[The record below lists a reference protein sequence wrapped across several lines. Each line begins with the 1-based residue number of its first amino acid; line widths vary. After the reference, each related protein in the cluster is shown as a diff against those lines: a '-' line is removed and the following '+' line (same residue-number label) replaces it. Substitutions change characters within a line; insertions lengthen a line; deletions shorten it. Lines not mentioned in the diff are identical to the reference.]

1 MTREWPAEIAIS
13 PVSAPLQ
20 AEVRVPGSKS
30 LTNRAL
36 LVAALAAGRT
46 RLTHALASDDSRY
59 FIGALQQLGFTVD
72 VNLDETTVEVEGR
85 GGHIPAER
93 AALFIGNAGTAARFL
108 TALLTLGHGTYLLDG
123 EPRMRQRPIGDLA
136 LALGQ
141 LGARVEAAE
150 GQHPDD
156 SRRLAPP
163 LRVDATGLPGGR
175 CQVAGDISS
184 QFLSGLLMVAPYA
197 QTPVTIEVEG
207 PLFSRPYVD
216 MTLRLMAE
224 FGVTVERDGYRTFRV
239 PPSRYRAQLAY
250 AIEPDASAASYFFA
264 APAVVGGQVRVAGL
278 SRRSAQGDVGFV
290 DVLARLGCEV
300 REGPGW
306 IEVARALD
314 RPLTGID
321 VDMSDIPDTAMTLAA
336 VAPFA
341 TSATR
346 IRGIESARMKE
357 SDRVAAT
364 VTELRRL
371 GVEVEEHTDGLTIH
385 PATGMHGAAIHTYND
400 HRIAMAFALVGLR
413 VPGVIIRDPG
423 CVAKTF
429 PTFFE
434 VLRDSTR

>member
-1 MTREWPAEIAIS
+1 MKRAWPAEIAIS
-13 PVSAPLQ
+13 PVSAPLR

-36 LVAALAAGRT
+36 LVAALADGRT
-46 RLTHALASDDSRY
+46 RLRHALASDDSRY
-59 FIGALQQLGFTVD
+59 FIEALQQLGFTVSVD
-72 VNLDETTVEVEGR
+72 PDATTVEVEGR
-85 GGHIPAER
+85 AGQVPADR

-108 TALLTLGHGTYLLDG
+108 TALLTLGRGTYVLDG

-141 LGARVEAAE
+141 LGAQVEPAA
-150 GQHPDD
+150 GRKPDD
-156 SRRLAPP
+156 VRRLTPP
-163 LRVDATGLPGGR
+163 LRVDANGLPGGR

-197 QTPVTIEVEG
+197 REPVTIEVDG

-216 MTLRLMAE
+216 MTLRLMDE
-224 FGVTVERDGYRTFRV
+224 FGVTVERDGYRAFRV
-239 PPSRYRAQLAY
+239 GPARYQPRADY

-264 APAVVGGQVRVAGL
+264 APAIVGGRVRVVGL

-290 DVLARLGCEV
+290 DVLARLGCQV
-300 REGPGW
+300 REGPDW
-306 IEVARALD
+306 IEVAHGLD
-314 RPLTGID
+314 QPLTGID

-341 TSATR
+341 MTATR
-346 IRGIESARMKE
+346 IRGIESARVKE

-371 GVEVEEHTDGLTIH
+371 GIEVDEHADGLTIH
-385 PATGMHGAAIHTYND
+385 PATGVHGAAIDTYND

-413 VPGVIIRDPG
+413 VPGVVIRDPG

-434 VLRDSTR
+434 VLRDSMR